1 MALGLL
7 DTALLEGLIIE
18 RGKLVGSMAVNVT
31 ELLALPK
38 DERLKLAEA
47 LMEGTAPPDI
57 GTLLRDF
64 VSALE
69 RTTHALDLAI
79 ARLSALDER
88 LARGRAEVRE
98 AVLGSGEAWP
108 FPVA

>member
-7 DTALLEGLIIE
+7 DTALLAGLIIE
-18 RGKLVGSMAVNVT
+18 RGKVVGSMAVDVT
-31 ELLALPK
+31 KLLTLPK
-38 DERLKLAEA
+38 EERVKLAEA

-64 VSALE
+64 VTSLE
-69 RTTHALDLAI
+69 RTTRALELAI

-108 FPVA
+108 FPLA

>member
-1 MALGLL
+1 MSVEL
-7 DTALLEGLIIE
+7 
-18 RGKLVGSMAVNVT
+18 S

-38 DERLKLAEA
+38 EERLRLAEM
-47 LMEGTAPPDI
+47 LMEGTVPPDI
-57 GTLLRDF
+57 GPLLRDF
-64 VSALE
+64 VGSLE
-69 RTTHALDLAI
+69 RTNRALDLAI

-98 AVLGSGEAWP
+98 AVLTSGEGWP

>member
-1 MALGLL
+1 MTIDL
-7 DTALLEGLIIE
+7 
-18 RGKLVGSMAVNVT
+18 N
-31 ELLALPK
+31 ELLALPLE
-38 DERLKLAEA
+38 ERMKLGEM
-47 LMEGTAPPDI
+47 LIGSDVPPDI
-57 GTLLRDF
+57 GPLLRDF

-69 RTTHALDLAI
+69 RTTRALDLAI

-98 AVLGSGEAWP
+98 AVFSSGEAWP